1 MTVSRVF
8 NLRELEVLPHGMVD
22 APPGHE
28 FSAASL
34 TPRVGAVLTGL
45 GVYELPPGQS
55 AWPYHFEL
63 GEEEWVIVITGE
75 VIVRTPAGERTL
87 RAGDVA
93 CFPAGADGAHA
104 VRNGGDVT
112 ARFAMPSSAPGRFDV
127 AVYPDSGKIKVSG
140 RGFERRFELGDER
153 AYWEGES

>member
-1 MTVSRVF
+1 MSASRVF

-75 VIVRTPAGERTL
+75 VIVRTPSGERTL

>member
-1 MTVSRVF
+1 VTHVF
-8 NLRELEVLPHGMVD
+8 NLLELEVLPHGVD
-22 APPGHE
+22 GAPPGHE

-63 GEEEWVIVITGE
+63 AEEEWVIVIAGE
-75 VIVRTPAGERTL
+75 VVVRTPAGQRTL

-104 VRNGGDVT
+104 MRNDGDVT
-112 ARFAMPSSAPGRFDV
+112 ARFAMPSSAPGRLDV

-140 RGFERRFELGDER
+140 RGFERRFELGAER
-153 AYWEGES
+153 EYWEGES

>member
-1 MTVSRVF
+1 VNYVF
-8 NLRELEVLPHGMVD
+8 NLLELEALPHEMEG

-28 FSAASL
+28 FSRASL

-45 GVYELPPGQS
+45 GIYELPPGQS

-63 GEEEWVIVITGE
+63 GEEEWVIVIAGE
-75 VIVRTPAGERTL
+75 VVVRTPAGERTL
-87 RAGDVA
+87 RAGDVV

-104 VRNGGDVT
+104 VRNDGDVT
-112 ARFAMPSSAPGRFDV
+112 ARFAMPSSAPGHFDV

-153 AYWEGES
+153 DYWDGET

>member
-1 MTVSRVF
+1 MRYVF
-8 NLRELEVLPHGMVD
+8 NLLELEVLPHDMEG

-28 FSAASL
+28 FMRASL

-45 GVYELPPGQS
+45 GVYELPPAQS

-63 GEEEWVIVITGE
+63 AEEEWVIVIDGE
-75 VIVRTPAGERTL
+75 VVVRTPAGERTL

-104 VRNGGDVT
+104 VRNDGDVT
-112 ARFAMPSSAPGRFDV
+112 ARFAMPSSAPGRLDV
-127 AVYPDSGKIKVSG
+127 AVYPDSGTIKVSG
-140 RGFERRFELGDER
+140 RGFERRFAPGTER
-153 AYWEGES
+153 EYWEGES